1 MLGLAS
7 LIAPLTVEEFLGNFW
22 GRRAVYIPGTEGKFS
37 GLFGWDDVN
46 AYLNNARENQP
57 GFRLVHEKS
66 PLPAQALDKLDEW
79 LGKGATLA
87 INSVNQIDEVM
98 KRFNYALGAD
108 LNTVINTN
116 CYISCPA
123 KQGFDNHFDEHDVF
137 VLQTEGRKAWKV
149 FQPTLTYPLH
159 AQQLASKGAP
169 PDVDPYIECVLSP
182 GDVLFIPRGHWH
194 YAIAETPSV
203 HLTIGPASRA
213 GVEFL
218 VWLSRQLMHSQEFF
232 RKDFPVAGAAAFGGP
247 MPAETLDA
255 HLADFRRHVID
266 LMQSDTLSEALV
278 SWIMES
284 NPAKRTRQLPQ
295 AWLFGTRL
303 SEDTLLEIPAVQK
316 TVVRYDV
323 DTGSAAIHVRG
334 QLLQLAGMPEALMG
348 PLFGRTG
355 VPFTGRLLLEACPD
369 FNWEQLRELLL
380 QLYAN
385 GIIELSEDD
394 TTVVA

>member
-22 GRRAVYIPGTEGKFS
+22 GRRAVYIPGTDGKFS

-66 PLPAQALDKLDEW
+66 PLPPQALDKLDEW

-137 VLQTEGRKAWKV
+137 VVQTEGRKAWKV
-149 FQPTLTYPLH
+149 FQPTHTYPLH

-218 VWLSRQLMHSQEFF
+218 VWLCRQLMSQEFF

-247 MPAETLDA
+247 MPADTLDA
-255 HLADFRRHVID
+255 HLADFRKHVID

-278 SWIMES
+278 SWVMES

-303 SEDTLLEIPAVQK
+303 SEDTVLEIPAVQK

-334 QLLQLAGMPEALMG
+334 QLLQLAGMPEALMD

-355 VPFTGRLLLEACPD
+355 VPFTGRTLLEACPD
-369 FNWEQLRELLL
+369 FSWEQLRELLL

-385 GIIELSEDD
+385 GIIELSESD
-394 TTVVA
+394 TTVVV

>member
-37 GLFGWDDVN
+37 GLFGWNDVN

-66 PLPAQALDKLDEW
+66 PLPPQALDKLDEW

-159 AQQLASKGAP
+159 AQQLSSKGAP

-194 YAIAETPSV
+194 YAVAETPSV

-218 VWLSRQLMHSQEFF
+218 VWLSGQLMHSQEFF

-247 MPAETLDA
+247 MPPDVLDA
-255 HLADFRRHVID
+255 HLADFRQHVIA

-278 SWIMES
+278 SWVMES

-303 SEDTLLEIPAVQK
+303 SEDTVLEIPAVQK

-323 DTGSAAIHVRG
+323 DTGNAAIHVRG
-334 QLLQLAGMPEALMG
+334 QLLQLAGMPEALVD

-355 VPFTGRLLLEACPD
+355 VSFTGRTLLEACPD
-369 FNWEQLRELLL
+369 FSWEQLRELLL

-385 GIIELSEDD
+385 GIVELSEDD

>member
-22 GRRAVYIPGTEGKFS
+22 GRRAVYIPGTDGKFS

-66 PLPAQALDKLDEW
+66 PLPPQALDKLDEW

-149 FQPTLTYPLH
+149 FQPTHTYPLH

-218 VWLSRQLMHSQEFF
+218 VWLCRQLMSQEFF
-232 RKDFPVAGAAAFGGP
+232 RTDFPVAGAAAFGGP

-255 HLADFRRHVID
+255 HLADFRKHVID

-278 SWIMES
+278 SWVMES

-303 SEDTLLEIPAVQK
+303 SEDTVLEIPAVQK

-334 QLLQLAGMPEALMG
+334 QLLQLAGMPEALMD

-355 VPFTGRLLLEACPD
+355 VAFTGRTLLEACPD
-369 FNWEQLRELLL
+369 FSWEQLRELLL

-385 GIIELSEDD
+385 GIIELSESD
-394 TTVVA
+394 TTVVV